1 MSVIKSEVKTPKR
14 DSRSGCMVETH
25 TYTHHFAEIIIVYQ
39 CLIRHQEL
47 RYTTKPL
54 CQYEHDLVSDG
65 SCGESCAVAC
75 E

>member
-1 MSVIKSEVKTPKR
+1 
-14 DSRSGCMVETH
+14 MVETH